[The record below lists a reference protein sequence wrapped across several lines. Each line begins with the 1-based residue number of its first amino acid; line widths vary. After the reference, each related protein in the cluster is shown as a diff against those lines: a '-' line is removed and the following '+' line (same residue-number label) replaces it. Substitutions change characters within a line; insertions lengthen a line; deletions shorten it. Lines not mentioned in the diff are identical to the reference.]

1 MVMNS
6 KNKIKNKI
14 KIERIHRMK
23 KPGGILLLVFMLILF
38 TTGQIRAQEVVDSD
52 ENSLDEVRE
61 KAEQAFDELDE
72 EMDKTDSEEEEVY
85 DLSDQNYL
93 EKDEDTGS
101 EPTEEDVTVWQQ
113 QPSRQSVSLAS
124 APDYKNADR
133 SDFSGS
139 FTDIVYK
146 RMMRQPSALQANPA
160 NLGIKHESFV
170 SLSLIAPMVN
180 MDFQLSNGALTV
192 ENYNDFVS
200 RDMLTF
206 EDREYFAGL
215 FEENGL
221 PLYSQIS
228 LPTLFALRVGPVFF
242 NSGVHVGAAGQL
254 PGEILIIPFL
264 GNQAPGFSFG
274 NPITNMKTEA
284 EVYAYV
290 KNSLGVGH
298 TVSSYIPVVKDI
310 VDIRV
315 GLALNSYL
323 GGFSLAHAENV
334 ALGVD
339 ETSVFTS
346 GSAIYSYVNPDAD
359 IEVPEPTFGFDFGF
373 GAKLKDFFP
382 IPFVANRVD
391 LQLSFLDL
399 GATINSS
406 NMIKKEYTWDAQ
418 IEDPVGTFSED
429 DLDVDSLLNAQH
441 ETLDSNFVM
450 SEKMASRMKLDLTW
464 QPIPVIMVRT
474 GLTAFLNEGL
484 GYEDSPRTYMD
495 LDVFPLK
502 WLMLNLGTGFTNGNG
517 YLKTGIG
524 FNTRIWD
531 MGIYTYTLGSAGLTN
546 NIRGFGF
553 RLVNNWYF

>member
-1 MVMNS
+1 MRRKIEMN

-14 KIERIHRMK
+14 EIERVFVLLIA
-23 KPGGILLLVFMLILF
+23 GFLLLGPGSLF
-38 TTGQIRAQEVVDSD
+38 AQETVNSD
-52 ENSLDEVRE
+52 DTSLEEVRE
-61 KAEQAFDELDE
+61 RADEAFDELDK
-72 EMDKTDSEEEEVY
+72 EMDDSKANEDVY
-85 DLSDQNYL
+85 DMSDQNYL
-93 EKDEDTGS
+93 EKETS
-101 EPTEEDVTVWQQ
+101 EESQPAQQDVNVWQPEQ
-113 QPSRQSVSLAS
+113 KSVSLAS
-124 APDYKNADR
+124 APTIVGGGE

-146 RMMRQPSALQANPA
+146 RTLRQPAALQGNPA
-160 NLGIKHESFV
+160 NLGVDHESLV
-170 SLSLIAPMVN
+170 SLSLVAPMVN

-192 ENYNDFVS
+192 ANYNDFVS

-215 FEENGL
+215 FEESGL

-228 LPTLFALRVGPVFF
+228 FPTLFALRVGPVFF
-242 NSGVHVGAAGQL
+242 SSGVYVGASGTL
-254 PGEILIIPFL
+254 PGEILVIPFL

-274 NPITNMKTEA
+274 NPITDMETSA

-290 KNSLGVGH
+290 RNSLGMGH
-298 TVSSYIPVVKDI
+298 TISQYIPIVRDI

-315 GLALNSYL
+315 GLAVNAYL
-323 GGFSLAHAENV
+323 GGFSLADAHDIV
-334 ALGVD
+334 LGVD
-339 ETSVFTS
+339 ETSVMTS
-346 GSAIYSYVNPDAD
+346 GTAEYSYVNPDAD
-359 IEVPEPTFGFDFGF
+359 IEIPGPTFGVDFGV
-373 GAKLKDFFP
+373 GAKLKEFLP
-382 IPFVANRVD
+382 IPYVANRVD
-391 LQLSFLDL
+391 VQLSFLDL
-399 GATINSS
+399 GAKVNSS
-406 NMIKKEYTWDAQ
+406 NMIKKEYHWDARV
-418 IEDPVGTFSED
+418 EDPVGAFSDE
-429 DLDVDSLLNAQH
+429 DLDVDSLLNASH
-441 ETLDSNFVM
+441 TTLDSNFAM
-450 SEKMASRMKLDLTW
+450 TENLASRMKLDLTW

-531 MGIYTYTLGSAGLTN
+531 MGIYTYSLGSAGFTD

-553 RLVNNWYF
+553 KLVNNWYF